1 MNRSRHNEDNEDSED
16 NEDNEDSEDNEDNE
30 EDDNEDKYNAD
41 NYTTAEL
48 LHFLNLPS
56 DISATSAAE
65 DVMFITTS
73 NITKHNANAVSKQL
87 ISPKEAAQ
95 HLQLSLFFK
104 EVQVKLLAEIA
115 AASKSASASASA
127 SASTNTPPTPPAWD
141 GAVSRANAAASA
153 SIRARSRA
161 EAAEAAAAAV
171 SATAPR
177 AEPDVLAQQQQTEL
191 SADGLTR
198 IPLMADVTE
207 QLRWSRNQY
216 LPPPPPPPQPQP
228 GATGP
233 APVSSGSSGTYLHT
247 DRANQFELAR
257 DENEHYVM
265 KQRRLN
271 IPSAFNVP
279 IAQGT
284 MNPTLRNTYKRTVI
298 INSKRRAVIFPHS
311 TDPLA
316 PSSTTNFN
324 VQLSEELK
332 NVVSLQMLSVT
343 IPYAWYAVD
352 AATGTNC
359 FHITVGDELAITI
372 TVPTGNYTPAGLIAA
387 IQAQIAAAD
396 NLLSTKLKITYNAS
410 NGKCSFENT
419 SGKGEGGSDIR
430 LTFFDPARKLDC
442 AAGCGQSNKINNS
455 LGWILGFR
463 SNSRHTTVEYNSF
476 ALDGMLYDID
486 NNVNTVL
493 TSEAIVD
500 TYGPKYFMIVLDDYK
515 NNRINCGVVSVTSTD
530 TRLDTPYYYDSD
542 IPIECIPNPFGGPD
556 KIKINIPSNP
566 RTLTNGQLY
575 TINEIRRNRE
585 LTSVD
590 RVAEPTTSNVFALIN
605 FNKNGVAMG
614 SPLVDSSPAIAAFKR
629 DYFGPV
635 TLQRFKVTL
644 VDDNGFTVNLN
655 GNDWSFTFSAESLYE
670 Y

>member
-1 MNRSRHNEDNEDSED
+1 MS
-16 NEDNEDSEDNEDNE
+16 
-30 EDDNEDKYNAD
+30 DDDGADETDDEYKYDAD

-48 LHFLNLPS
+48 LQLLSLPYS
-56 DISATSAAE
+56 IAAVNAT
-65 DVMFITTS
+65 DVTEITNS
-73 NITKHNANAVSKQL
+73 NITKHKAKAVSKQL

-104 EVQVKLLAEIA
+104 EVQVKLLAAINA
-115 AASKSASASASA
+115 AATAATATA
-127 SASTNTPPTPPAWD
+127 ATATAATATPPPAWD
-141 GAVSRANAAASA
+141 SAVYRANEAASA
-153 SIRARSRA
+153 SIRARARS
-161 EAAEAAAAAV
+161 EAAAAAAAAV
-171 SATAPR
+171 SATEPR
-177 AEPDVLAQQQQTEL
+177 AEPDVLAQQQQTEM

-198 IPLMADVTE
+198 IPLMTDVTQ
-207 QLRWSRNQY
+207 QLRWSQNQY
-216 LPPPPPPPQPQP
+216 LPPPPPTTTTKTTTTTTTD
-228 GATGP
+228 GTG
-233 APVSSGSSGTYLHT
+233 SGLAAT

-257 DENEHYVM
+257 DENEHYTM
-265 KQRRLN
+265 KQRRLG
-271 IPSAFNVP
+271 IPSSFNVP

-298 INSKRRAVIFPHS
+298 INSKRRAILFPHS

-316 PSSTTNFN
+316 PSSATSFN

-332 NVVSLQMLSVT
+332 NVVALQMMSVT

-359 FHITVGDELAITI
+359 FHITVKDESAITATI

-387 IQAQIAAAD
+387 IQFQIAAAD
-396 NLLSTKLKITYNAS
+396 NLLSRKLKIDYTEFD
-410 NGKCSFENT
+410 GKCSFTNT
-419 SGKGEGGSDIR
+419 SGAGEGGSVIR
-430 LTFFDPARKLDC
+430 LTFFDPTRKLDC
-442 AAGCGQSNKINNS
+442 AAGCGQSNKINNC
-455 LGWILGFR
+455 LGHILGFR
-463 SNSRHTTVEYNSF
+463 SNSVHPGVEYDSF
-476 ALDGMLYDID
+476 ANDGMVYDIK
-486 NNVNTVL
+486 NVDDTTTAL
-493 TSEAIVD
+493 KDERILKSEAVVD

-515 NNRINCGVVSVTSTD
+515 NNRINGGVVSVTSTESK
-530 TRLDTPYYYDSD
+530 LDTPYYYDGD
-542 IPIECIPNPFGGPD
+542 IPCEQIPDPFGGPTA
-556 KIKINIPSNP
+556 KITVNFPSNP

-590 RVAEPTTSNVFALIN
+590 RVAEPTTSNVFAMVN
-605 FNKNGVAMG
+605 FNKNGLAMG

-629 DYFGPV
+629 EYFGPV

>member
-1 MNRSRHNEDNEDSED
+1 MNRTRHHDNDNNYED
-16 NEDNEDSEDNEDNE
+16 NEDNEDN

-48 LHFLNLPS
+48 LHFLDLPS
-56 DISATSAAE
+56 DISAASVAE

-104 EVQVKLLAEIA
+104 EVQVKLLAAIA
-115 AASKSASASASA
+115 AS
-127 SASTNTPPTPPAWD
+127 SASTNNNTPTPPTWD
-141 GAVSRANAAASA
+141 GAVTRANAAASA

-161 EAAEAAAAAV
+161 EAAAAAAAAV
-171 SATAPR
+171 SATAPK

-216 LPPPPPPPQPQP
+216 LPPPPPQS
-228 GATGP
+228 GAAGTTGP
-233 APVSSGSSGTYLHT
+233 AAATGTQLHT
-247 DRANQFELAR
+247 DRSNQFELAR

-316 PSSTTNFN
+316 PSSSTNFN

-332 NVVSLQMLSVT
+332 NVVSLQMMSVT

-359 FHITVGDELAITI
+359 FHITVGDEPTITI

-387 IQAQIAAAD
+387 IQVQIAAAD
-396 NLLSTKLKITYNAS
+396 NLLSQKINIAYNES
-410 NGKCSFENT
+410 SGKCRFENT
-419 SGKGEGGSDIR
+419 SGTGEGGSDIR
-430 LTFFDPARKLDC
+430 LTFFDPVRKLDC

-476 ALDGMLYDID
+476 ALDGMLYDI
-486 NNVNTVL
+486 NNSSNTVL
-493 TSEAIVD
+493 NGEAIVD

-530 TRLDTPYYYDSD
+530 TRLDTPYYYDGD

-590 RVAEPTTSNVFALIN
+590 RVAEPTTSNVFALVN
-605 FNKNGVAMG
+605 FNKNGLAMG
-614 SPLVDSSPAIAAFKR
+614 SPLVDSSPAIASFKR

>member
-1 MNRSRHNEDNEDSED
+1 MDTDET
-16 NEDNEDSEDNEDNE
+16 
-30 EDDNEDKYNAD
+30 DDEYKYNAD
-41 NYTTAEL
+41 NYTTEEL
-48 LHFLNLPS
+48 LQLLNLPYN
-56 DISATSAAE
+56 
-65 DVMFITTS
+65 ITTVNATDVTEITNS

-87 ISPKEAAQ
+87 ISPKDAAQ

-104 EVQVKLLAEIA
+104 EVRIKLLAAITA
-115 AASKSASASASA
+115 AAAAAVA
-127 SASTNTPPTPPAWD
+127 PSTGTWD
-141 GAVSRANAAASA
+141 TAVSSANAAASA
-153 SIRARSRA
+153 SIRARARS
-161 EAAEAAAAAV
+161 EAAAAAAAAV
-171 SATAPR
+171 SATDPKAN
-177 AEPDVLAQQQQTEL
+177 AEPDVLEQQQQTEL

-198 IPLMADVTE
+198 IPLMTDVTQ
-207 QLRWSRNQY
+207 QLRWSQNQY
-216 LPPPPPPPQPQP
+216 LPPPPPPQPHP
-228 GATGP
+228 TTAGAG
-233 APVSSGSSGTYLHT
+233 AGLAAT

-265 KQRRLN
+265 KQRRLG
-271 IPSAFNVP
+271 IPSSFNVP

-298 INSKRRAVIFPHS
+298 INSKRRAILFPHS

-316 PSSTTNFN
+316 PSSATNFN

-332 NVVSLQMLSVT
+332 NVVALQMMSVT
-343 IPYAWYAVD
+343 IPYSWYAVD

-359 FHITVGDELAITI
+359 FHITVAEEPPITI

-387 IQAQIAAAD
+387 IQLQITAAD
-396 NLLSTKLKITYNAS
+396 NLLSQKLKIDYS
-410 NGKCSFENT
+410 EFDGKCSFTNI
-419 SGKGEGGSDIR
+419 SGAGEGGSVIR
-430 LTFFDPARKLDC
+430 LTFFDPTRKLDC

-455 LGWILGFR
+455 LGHILGFR
-463 SNSRHTTVEYNSF
+463 SNSVHPGVEYDSF
-476 ALDGMLYDID
+476 ANDGMVYDIK
-486 NNVNTVL
+486 NVDDANTAL
-493 TSEAIVD
+493 KDERILKSEAVVD

-515 NNRINCGVVSVTSTD
+515 NNRINGGVVSVTSTD
-530 TRLDTPYYYDSD
+530 SKLDTPYYYDGD

-590 RVAEPTTSNVFALIN
+590 RVAEPTTSNVFAIVS
-605 FNKNGVAMG
+605 FNKNGLAMG

-629 DYFGPV
+629 EYFGPV

-644 VDDNGFTVNLN
+644 VDDNGFTVNLT

>member
-1 MNRSRHNEDNEDSED
+1 MPHNDDEA
-16 NEDNEDSEDNEDNE
+16 
-30 EDDNEDKYNAD
+30 EDDDEANDEYKYNAD

-48 LHFLNLPS
+48 LQLLDLPFN
-56 DISATSAAE
+56 IATAQAE
-65 DVMFITTS
+65 DVTFITTS

-104 EVQVKLLAEIA
+104 EVQVKLLAAI

-127 SASTNTPPTPPAWD
+127 NAQTPAWD
-141 GAVSRANAAASA
+141 SAVTRANAAASA
-153 SIRARSRA
+153 SIRARSRS
-161 EAAEAAAAAV
+161 EAAAAAAAAV
-171 SATAPR
+171 SATTPM

-198 IPLMADVTE
+198 IPLMTDVTE
-207 QLRWSRNQY
+207 QLRWSQNQY
-216 LPPPPPPPQPQP
+216 LPPPPPPTTAG
-228 GATGP
+228 GAAGL
-233 APVSSGSSGTYLHT
+233 AAT

-257 DENEHYVM
+257 DENEHFTM
-265 KQRRLN
+265 KQRRLG
-271 IPSAFNVP
+271 IPSSFNVP

-298 INSKRRAVIFPHS
+298 ISSKRRAVIFPHS

-316 PSSTTNFN
+316 PSSATNFN

-332 NVVSLQMLSVT
+332 NVVSLQMMSVT
-343 IPYAWYAVD
+343 IPYSWYSVD

-359 FHITVGDELAITI
+359 FHITVKDESPVTI

-387 IQAQIAAAD
+387 IQAQIAAAAD
-396 NLLSTKLKITYNAS
+396 NLLSKKLKITYSES

-419 SGKGEGGSDIR
+419 SGTGEGGSDIR
-430 LTFFDPARKLDC
+430 LTFFDPERKLDC
-442 AAGCGQSNKINNS
+442 VAGCGQSNKINSS
-455 LGWILGFR
+455 LGWVLGFR
-463 SNSRHTTVEYNSF
+463 SNSVYTAVEYNSF
-476 ALDGMLYDID
+476 ALDGMLYDIPHTPTSTTK
-486 NNVNTVL
+486 TVL
-493 TSEAIVD
+493 NGEAIVD

-530 TRLDTPYYYDSD
+530 TRLDTPYYYDGD

-590 RVAEPTTSNVFALIN
+590 RVAEPTTSNVFALVN
-605 FNKNGVAMG
+605 FNKNGLAMG
-614 SPLVDSSPAIAAFKR
+614 SPLVDSSPAIAAHKR

>member
-1 MNRSRHNEDNEDSED
+1 MDTDET
-16 NEDNEDSEDNEDNE
+16 
-30 EDDNEDKYNAD
+30 DDEYKYNAD
-41 NYTTAEL
+41 NYTTEEL
-48 LHFLNLPS
+48 LQLLNLPYN
-56 DISATSAAE
+56 
-65 DVMFITTS
+65 ITTVNATDVTEITNS

-87 ISPKEAAQ
+87 ISPKDAAQ

-104 EVQVKLLAEIA
+104 EVRIKLLAAITA
-115 AASKSASASASA
+115 AAAAAVA
-127 SASTNTPPTPPAWD
+127 PSTGTWD
-141 GAVSRANAAASA
+141 TAVSSANAAASA
-153 SIRARSRA
+153 SIRARARS
-161 EAAEAAAAAV
+161 EAAAAAAAAV
-171 SATAPR
+171 SATDPNAN
-177 AEPDVLAQQQQTEL
+177 AEPDVLEQQQQTEL

-198 IPLMADVTE
+198 IPLMTDVTQ
-207 QLRWSRNQY
+207 QLRWSQNQY
-216 LPPPPPPPQPQP
+216 LPPPPPPPPQP
-228 GATGP
+228 HPTTAGAG
-233 APVSSGSSGTYLHT
+233 AGAGLAAT

-265 KQRRLN
+265 KQRRLG
-271 IPSAFNVP
+271 IPSSFNVP

-298 INSKRRAVIFPHS
+298 INSKRRAILFPHS

-316 PSSTTNFN
+316 PSSATNFN

-332 NVVSLQMLSVT
+332 NVVALQMMSVT
-343 IPYAWYAVD
+343 IPYSWYAVD

-359 FHITVGDELAITI
+359 FHITVGGEPPITI

-387 IQAQIAAAD
+387 IQLQIAAAD
-396 NLLSTKLKITYNAS
+396 DDLSKKLIIAYS
-410 NGKCSFENT
+410 EFDGKCSFTNT
-419 SGKGEGGSDIR
+419 SGTGEGGSVIR
-430 LTFFDPARKLDC
+430 LTFFDPERKLDC

-463 SNSRHTTVEYNSF
+463 SNNVYDKVEYNSF
-476 ALDGMLYDID
+476 ANDGMVYDIK
-486 NNVNTVL
+486 NVDDTTTPL
-493 TSEAIVD
+493 KDERILKSEAVVD

-515 NNRINCGVVSVTSTD
+515 NNRINGGVVSVTSTD
-530 TRLDTPYYYDSD
+530 SKLDTPDYYNYD
-542 IPIECIPNPFGGPD
+542 IPCERIPDPFGGPTA
-556 KIKINIPSNP
+556 KIMVNIPGIP

-575 TINEIRRNRE
+575 TINEIRRNRA

-590 RVAEPTTSNVFALIN
+590 RVAEPTTSNVFAIVS
-605 FNKNGVAMG
+605 FNKNGLAMG

-629 DYFGPV
+629 EYFGPV

-644 VDDNGFTVNLN
+644 VDDNGFTVNLT

>member
-1 MNRSRHNEDNEDSED
+1 MDTDET
-16 NEDNEDSEDNEDNE
+16 
-30 EDDNEDKYNAD
+30 DDEYKYNAD
-41 NYTTAEL
+41 NYTTEEL
-48 LHFLNLPS
+48 LQLLNLPYN
-56 DISATSAAE
+56 
-65 DVMFITTS
+65 ITTVNATDVTEITNS

-87 ISPKEAAQ
+87 ISPKDAAQ

-104 EVQVKLLAEIA
+104 EVRIKLLAAITA
-115 AASKSASASASA
+115 AAAAAVA
-127 SASTNTPPTPPAWD
+127 PSTGTWD
-141 GAVSRANAAASA
+141 TAVSSANAAASA
-153 SIRARSRA
+153 SIRARARS
-161 EAAEAAAAAV
+161 EAAAAAAAAV
-171 SATAPR
+171 SATDPKAN
-177 AEPDVLAQQQQTEL
+177 AEPDVLEQQQQTEL

-198 IPLMADVTE
+198 IPLMTDVTQ
-207 QLRWSRNQY
+207 QLRWSQNQY
-216 LPPPPPPPQPQP
+216 LPPPPPPQPHP
-228 GATGP
+228 TTAGAG
-233 APVSSGSSGTYLHT
+233 AGLAAT

-265 KQRRLN
+265 KQRRLG
-271 IPSAFNVP
+271 IPSSFNVP

-298 INSKRRAVIFPHS
+298 INSKRRAILFPHS

-316 PSSTTNFN
+316 PSSATNFN

-332 NVVSLQMLSVT
+332 NVVALQMMSVT
-343 IPYAWYAVD
+343 IPYSWYAVD

-359 FHITVGDELAITI
+359 FHITVAEEPPITI

-387 IQAQIAAAD
+387 IQLQITAAD
-396 NLLSTKLKITYNAS
+396 NLLSQKLKIDYS
-410 NGKCSFENT
+410 EFDGKCSFTNI
-419 SGKGEGGSDIR
+419 SGAGEGGSVIR
-430 LTFFDPARKLDC
+430 LTFFDPTRKLDC

-455 LGWILGFR
+455 LGHILGFR
-463 SNSRHTTVEYNSF
+463 SNSVHPGVEYDSF
-476 ALDGMLYDID
+476 ANDGMVYDIK
-486 NNVNTVL
+486 NVDDANTAL
-493 TSEAIVD
+493 KDERILKSEAVVD

-515 NNRINCGVVSVTSTD
+515 NNRINGGVVSVTSTD
-530 TRLDTPYYYDSD
+530 SKLDTPYYYDGD

-590 RVAEPTTSNVFALIN
+590 RVAEPTTSNVFAIVS
-605 FNKNGVAMG
+605 FNKNGLAMG

-629 DYFGPV
+629 EYFGPV

>member
-1 MNRSRHNEDNEDSED
+1 MADDD
-16 NEDNEDSEDNEDNE
+16 DD
-30 EDDNEDKYNAD
+30 DDNDETDDEYKYNAD

-48 LHFLNLPS
+48 LQLLNLPYN
-56 DISATSAAE
+56 IATASAD
-65 DVMFITTS
+65 DVTVITNS
-73 NITKHNANAVSKQL
+73 NITKHKAKAASKQL

-104 EVQVKLLAEIA
+104 EAQVKLLAAITA
-115 AASKSASASASA
+115 AAAAAA
-127 SASTNTPPTPPAWD
+127 PSTSTWD
-141 GAVSRANAAASA
+141 SAVSSANAAANA
-153 SIRARSRA
+153 SIRARARSD
-161 EAAEAAAAAV
+161 AAADAAAAL
-171 SATAPR
+171 STPTER
-177 AEPDVLAQQQQTEL
+177 DVLQQQQQTEM

-198 IPLMADVTE
+198 IPLMTDVTQ
-207 QLRWSRNQY
+207 QLRWSQNQY
-216 LPPPPPPPQPQP
+216 LPPPPPPTTD
-228 GATGP
+228 GTA
-233 APVSSGSSGTYLHT
+233 SGLAAT

-257 DENEHYVM
+257 DENEHYTM
-265 KQRRLN
+265 KQRRLG
-271 IPSAFNVP
+271 IPSSFNVP

-298 INSKRRAVIFPHS
+298 INSKRRAILFPHS

-316 PSSTTNFN
+316 PSSATSFN

-332 NVVSLQMLSVT
+332 NVVALQMLSVT

-359 FHITVGDELAITI
+359 FHITVRDASPITITI

-387 IQAQIAAAD
+387 IHTQIAAAD
-396 NLLSTKLKITYNAS
+396 DNLSKKLTIAYS
-410 NGKCSFENT
+410 EFDGKCSFTNT
-419 SGKGEGGSDIR
+419 SGGGDGGSVIR
-430 LTFFDPARKLDC
+430 LTFFDPERKLDC

-463 SNSRHTTVEYNSF
+463 SNSVHPGVEYDSF
-476 ALDGMLYDID
+476 ANDGMVYDIK
-486 NNVNTVL
+486 NVDDTATAL
-493 TSEAIVD
+493 KDERSLKGEAVVD

-515 NNRINCGVVSVTSTD
+515 NNRINGGVVSVTSTEFK
-530 TRLDTPYYYDSD
+530 LDTPDYYNHD
-542 IPIECIPNPFGGPD
+542 IPCEKVPDPFGGPTSY
-556 KIKINIPSNP
+556 ITINIPSVP
-566 RTLTNGQLY
+566 RKLTDGQLY
-575 TINEIRRNRE
+575 TINEIRRNRA
-585 LTSVD
+585 LTRVD
-590 RVAEPTTSNVFALIN
+590 RVAEPTTSNVFAIVN
-605 FNKNGVAMG
+605 FNKNGLAMG

-629 DYFGPV
+629 EYFGPV

>member
-1 MNRSRHNEDNEDSED
+1 MS
-16 NEDNEDSEDNEDNE
+16 
-30 EDDNEDKYNAD
+30 DDDGADEIDDEYKYNAE

-48 LHFLNLPS
+48 LQLLSLPS
-56 DISATSAAE
+56 NIYAVQPD
-65 DVMFITTS
+65 DVTFITTA
-73 NITKHNANAVSKQL
+73 NITKHKAKAVSKQL

-104 EVQVKLLAEIA
+104 EVQVKLLAAITA
-115 AASKSASASASA
+115 AAAAAA
-127 SASTNTPPTPPAWD
+127 PSTGTWD
-141 GAVSRANAAASA
+141 SAVSRANAAASA
-153 SIRARSRA
+153 SIRARARS
-161 EAAEAAAAAV
+161 EAASAEAAAV
-171 SATAPR
+171 SATKPR
-177 AEPDVLAQQQQTEL
+177 AEPDVLEQQRQTEV
-191 SADGLTR
+191 SADGLR
-198 IPLMADVTE
+198 IPLMTDVTQ
-207 QLRWSRNQY
+207 QLRWSQNQY
-216 LPPPPPPPQPQP
+216 LPPPPPPTTD
-228 GATGP
+228 GTA
-233 APVSSGSSGTYLHT
+233 SGLAAT

-257 DENEHYVM
+257 DENEHYTM
-265 KQRRLN
+265 KQRRLG
-271 IPSAFNVP
+271 IPSSFNVP

-298 INSKRRAVIFPHS
+298 INSKRRAILFPHS

-316 PSSTTNFN
+316 PSSATNFN

-332 NVVSLQMLSVT
+332 NVVALQMLSVT
-343 IPYAWYAVD
+343 IPYAWYSVD

-359 FHITVGDELAITI
+359 FHITVGDDSPITI
-372 TVPTGNYTPAGLIAA
+372 TVPTGNYTPAGLVAA
-387 IQAQIAAAD
+387 IQVQIAAAD
-396 NLLSTKLKITYNAS
+396 NLLSQQLKIDYTEFD
-410 NGKCSFENT
+410 GKCSFTNI
-419 SGKGEGGSDIR
+419 SGAGEGGSVIR
-430 LTFFDPARKLDC
+430 LTFFDPTRKLDC

-463 SNSRHTTVEYNSF
+463 SNSVHPGVEYDSF
-476 ALDGMLYDID
+476 ANDGMVYDMK
-486 NNVNTVL
+486 NVDDTTTAL
-493 TSEAIVD
+493 KDERILKSEAVVD

-515 NNRINCGVVSVTSTD
+515 NNRINGGVVSVTSTESK
-530 TRLDTPYYYDSD
+530 LDTPYYYDSD

-556 KIKINIPSNP
+556 NIKINIPSNP

-590 RVAEPTTSNVFALIN
+590 RVAEPTTSNVFAMVN
-605 FNKNGVAMG
+605 FNKNGLAMG

-629 DYFGPV
+629 EYFGPV

>member
-1 MNRSRHNEDNEDSED
+1 MDTDET
-16 NEDNEDSEDNEDNE
+16 
-30 EDDNEDKYNAD
+30 DDEYKYNAD
-41 NYTTAEL
+41 NYTTEEL
-48 LHFLNLPS
+48 LQLLNLPYN
-56 DISATSAAE
+56 
-65 DVMFITTS
+65 ITTVNATDVTEITNS

-87 ISPKEAAQ
+87 ISPKDAAQ

-104 EVQVKLLAEIA
+104 EVRIKLLAAITA
-115 AASKSASASASA
+115 AAAAAVA
-127 SASTNTPPTPPAWD
+127 PSTGTWD
-141 GAVSRANAAASA
+141 TAVSSANAAASA
-153 SIRARSRA
+153 SIRARARS
-161 EAAEAAAAAV
+161 EAAAAAAAAV
-171 SATAPR
+171 SATDPKAN
-177 AEPDVLAQQQQTEL
+177 AEPDVLEQQQQTEL

-198 IPLMADVTE
+198 IPLMTDVTQ
-207 QLRWSRNQY
+207 QLRWSQNQY
-216 LPPPPPPPQPQP
+216 LPPPPQPHP
-228 GATGP
+228 TPAGAG
-233 APVSSGSSGTYLHT
+233 AGLAAT

-265 KQRRLN
+265 KQRRLG
-271 IPSAFNVP
+271 IPSSFNVP

-298 INSKRRAVIFPHS
+298 INSKRRAILFPHS

-316 PSSTTNFN
+316 PSSATNFN

-332 NVVSLQMLSVT
+332 NVVALQMMSVT
-343 IPYAWYAVD
+343 IPYSWYAVD

-359 FHITVGDELAITI
+359 FHITVAEEPPITI

-387 IQAQIAAAD
+387 IQLQITAAD
-396 NLLSTKLKITYNAS
+396 NLLSQKLKIDYS
-410 NGKCSFENT
+410 EFDGKCSFTNI
-419 SGKGEGGSDIR
+419 SGAGEGGSVIR
-430 LTFFDPARKLDC
+430 LTFFDPTRKLDC

-455 LGWILGFR
+455 LGHILGFR
-463 SNSRHTTVEYNSF
+463 SNSVHPGVEYDSF
-476 ALDGMLYDID
+476 ANDGMVYDIK
-486 NNVNTVL
+486 NVDDANTAL
-493 TSEAIVD
+493 KDERILKSEAVVD

-515 NNRINCGVVSVTSTD
+515 NNRINGGVVSVTSTD
-530 TRLDTPYYYDSD
+530 SKLDTPYYYDGD

-590 RVAEPTTSNVFALIN
+590 RVAEPTTSNVFAIVS
-605 FNKNGVAMG
+605 FNKNGLAMG

-629 DYFGPV
+629 EYFGPV

-644 VDDNGFTVNLN
+644 VDDNGFTVNLT

>member
-1 MNRSRHNEDNEDSED
+1 MS
-16 NEDNEDSEDNEDNE
+16 
-30 EDDNEDKYNAD
+30 DDDGADEIDDEYKYNAE

-48 LHFLNLPS
+48 LQLLSLPS
-56 DISATSAAE
+56 NIYAVQPD
-65 DVMFITTS
+65 DVTFITTA
-73 NITKHNANAVSKQL
+73 NITKHKAKAVSKQL

-104 EVQVKLLAEIA
+104 EVQVKLLAAITA
-115 AASKSASASASA
+115 AAATAAA
-127 SASTNTPPTPPAWD
+127 APSTGTWD
-141 GAVSRANAAASA
+141 SAVSRANAAASA
-153 SIRARSRA
+153 SIRARARS
-161 EAAEAAAAAV
+161 EAASAEAAAV
-171 SATAPR
+171 SATKPR
-177 AEPDVLAQQQQTEL
+177 AEPDVLEQQRQTEV
-191 SADGLTR
+191 SADGLR
-198 IPLMADVTE
+198 IPLMTDVTQ
-207 QLRWSRNQY
+207 QLRWSQNQY
-216 LPPPPPPPQPQP
+216 LPPPPPTTD
-228 GATGP
+228 GTA
-233 APVSSGSSGTYLHT
+233 SGLAAT

-257 DENEHYVM
+257 DENEHYTM
-265 KQRRLN
+265 KQRRLG
-271 IPSAFNVP
+271 IPSSFNVP

-298 INSKRRAVIFPHS
+298 INSKRRAILFPHS

-316 PSSTTNFN
+316 PSSATNFN

-332 NVVSLQMLSVT
+332 NVVALQMMSVT
-343 IPYAWYAVD
+343 IPYSWYAVD

-359 FHITVGDELAITI
+359 FHITVAEEPPITI

-387 IQAQIAAAD
+387 IEFQITAAD
-396 NLLSTKLKITYNAS
+396 NLLSQKLKIDYTEFD
-410 NGKCSFENT
+410 GKCSFTNI
-419 SGKGEGGSDIR
+419 SGAGEGGSVIR
-430 LTFFDPARKLDC
+430 LTFFDPTRKLDC
-442 AAGCGQSNKINNS
+442 AAGCGQSNKINNC
-455 LGWILGFR
+455 LGHILGFR
-463 SNSRHTTVEYNSF
+463 SNSVHPGVEYDSF
-476 ALDGMLYDID
+476 ANDGMVYDIK
-486 NNVNTVL
+486 NVDDTATAL
-493 TSEAIVD
+493 KDERILKSEAVVD

-515 NNRINCGVVSVTSTD
+515 NNRINGGVVSVTSTESK
-530 TRLDTPYYYDSD
+530 LDTPYYYDGD

-590 RVAEPTTSNVFALIN
+590 RVAEPTTSNVFAMVN
-605 FNKNGVAMG
+605 FNKNGLAMG

-629 DYFGPV
+629 EYFGPV

-655 GNDWSFTFSAESLYE
+655 GNDWSFTFSADSLYE

>member
-1 MNRSRHNEDNEDSED
+1 
-16 NEDNEDSEDNEDNE
+16 
-30 EDDNEDKYNAD
+30 
-41 NYTTAEL
+41 
-48 LHFLNLPS
+48 LPS
-56 DISATSAAE
+56 NIYAVQPD
-65 DVMFITTS
+65 DVTFITTA
-73 NITKHNANAVSKQL
+73 NITKHKAKAVSKQL

-104 EVQVKLLAEIA
+104 EVQVKLLAAITA
-115 AASKSASASASA
+115 AAAAAA
-127 SASTNTPPTPPAWD
+127 PSTGTWD
-141 GAVSRANAAASA
+141 SAVSRANAAASA
-153 SIRARSRA
+153 SIRARARS
-161 EAAEAAAAAV
+161 EAASAEAAAV
-171 SATAPR
+171 SATKPR
-177 AEPDVLAQQQQTEL
+177 AEPDVLEQQRQTEV
-191 SADGLTR
+191 SADGLR
-198 IPLMADVTE
+198 IPLMTDVTQ
-207 QLRWSRNQY
+207 QLRWSQNQY
-216 LPPPPPPPQPQP
+216 LPPPPPPTTD
-228 GATGP
+228 GTA
-233 APVSSGSSGTYLHT
+233 SGLAAT

-257 DENEHYVM
+257 DENEHYTM
-265 KQRRLN
+265 KQRRLG
-271 IPSAFNVP
+271 IPSSFNVP

-298 INSKRRAVIFPHS
+298 INSKRRAILFPHS

-316 PSSTTNFN
+316 PSSATNFN

-332 NVVSLQMLSVT
+332 NVVALQMLSVT
-343 IPYAWYAVD
+343 IPYAWYSVD

-359 FHITVGDELAITI
+359 FHITVGDDSPITI
-372 TVPTGNYTPAGLIAA
+372 TVPTGNYTPAGLVAA
-387 IQAQIAAAD
+387 IQVQIAAAD
-396 NLLSTKLKITYNAS
+396 NLLSQQLKIDYTEFD
-410 NGKCSFENT
+410 GKCSFTNI
-419 SGKGEGGSDIR
+419 SGAGEGGSVIR
-430 LTFFDPARKLDC
+430 LTFFDPTRKLDC

-463 SNSRHTTVEYNSF
+463 SNSVHPGVEYDSF
-476 ALDGMLYDID
+476 ANDGMVYDMK
-486 NNVNTVL
+486 NVDDTTTAL
-493 TSEAIVD
+493 KDERILKSEAVVD

-515 NNRINCGVVSVTSTD
+515 NNRINGGVVSVTSTESK
-530 TRLDTPYYYDSD
+530 LDTPYYYDSD

-556 KIKINIPSNP
+556 NIKINIPSNP

-590 RVAEPTTSNVFALIN
+590 RVAEPTTSNVFAMVN
-605 FNKNGVAMG
+605 FNKNGLAMG

-629 DYFGPV
+629 EYFGPV